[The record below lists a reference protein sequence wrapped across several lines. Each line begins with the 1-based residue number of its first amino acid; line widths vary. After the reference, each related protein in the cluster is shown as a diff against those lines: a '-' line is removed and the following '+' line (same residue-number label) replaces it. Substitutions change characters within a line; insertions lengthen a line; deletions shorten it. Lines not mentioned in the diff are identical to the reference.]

1 MSERKKIYDRVADI
15 FSEHG
20 LRFSEGGGGE
30 VRGEWLDQKAHDRC
44 SIDLIL
50 YHYDKMGVKEKE
62 RALKALRCKREDLFF
77 DTGKSCDAAA
87 RIIDYQKKISTAF
100 TTSKKKKTIK

>member
-1 MSERKKIYDRVADI
+1 MTERKKIYDRVADI

-20 LRFSEGGGGE
+20 LRFSEGGE
-30 VRGEWLDQKAHDRC
+30 VLGEWLDQKAHDRC

-62 RALKALRCKREDLFF
+62 RALKALRCKRENLFF
-77 DTGKSCDAAA
+77 DTGKSCDAEA
-87 RIIDYQKKISTAF
+87 RIIDYQKKISTVFA
-100 TTSKKKKTIK
+100 TSKKKETIK